1 VLAGFVLRRDVVRQ
15 DDINPNRLDARTTA
29 FRHVTKEEI
38 AHFKLEREDSRLLLR
53 LSLTVMFF
61 EEKIKFYCLVGDSL

>member
-38 AHFKLEREDSRLLLR
+38 AHFKLESERLQAPAEIE
-53 LSLTVMFF
+53 SHCHVF
-61 EEKIKFYCLVGDSL
+61 